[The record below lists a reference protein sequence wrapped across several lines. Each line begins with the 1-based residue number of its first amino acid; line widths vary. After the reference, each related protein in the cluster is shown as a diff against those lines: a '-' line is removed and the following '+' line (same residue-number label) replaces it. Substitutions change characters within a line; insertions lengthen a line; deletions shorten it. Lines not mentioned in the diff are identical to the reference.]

1 MSTCEITFQ
10 KVDTGTMCG
19 VIDNDECYCPCIME
33 SCTPK
38 LYGAK
43 FYDVCTTHQMWPA
56 LHNDNQCVQSYNCGA
71 PYFKYAH
78 TLHLR
83 NTSRKFGPKYLLKLY
98 LGGAIGGSMG
108 FLVYQAFIAPLV
120 EVKQAEIRHSDL
132 QGLGAS
138 AAVGAIMVHD
148 ILLLPPVG
156 ALLGGVFLIGMEML
170 SRWTLLIKIYGMPP
184 NMRLEWEW
192 EKKENAGARAHLG
205 GAAAGGLAWLWKRK
219 GRFGRF

>member
-1 MSTCEITFQ
+1 MTNVIVLVLWRVAPQNFMVLNFMMSVQHIKCGLLYTMITSAFSHII
-10 KVDTGTMCG
+10 VGHLISNMLILSIFGTR
-19 VIDNDECYCPCIME
+19 I
-33 SCTPK
+33 
-38 LYGAK
+38 A
-43 FYDVCTTHQMWPA
+43 
-56 LHNDNQCVQSYNCGA
+56 
-71 PYFKYAH
+71 
-78 TLHLR
+78 
-83 NTSRKFGPKYLLKLY
+83 RKFGPKYLLKLY